1 MILIGQYDSPFVRRV
16 GIALRLYGMPFDHRP
31 WSAFGDAVALQ
42 AVNPLM
48 RVPTLLLDTGEA
60 LVDSVTILDHLDEV
74 AGDAALLPRQGA
86 ARRVALRYM
95 ALALGVADKGVALFY
110 ERRMHAV
117 VADAW
122 EARLLGQI
130 TATLAVLDQA
140 LRGKWFGTAMTH
152 ADIAMAC
159 CWRFLSEAHPSMGLW
174 AYPALADHAGRLE
187 ALAEFRNTSQVFV
200 PPS

>member
-16 GIALRLYGMPFDHRP
+16 GIAMRLYGMAFDHRP
-31 WSAFGDAVALQ
+31 FSAFSDAAALG

-48 RVPTLLLDTGEA
+48 RVPVLVLDSGEV

-74 AGDAALLPRQGA
+74 AAAAALLPRTGA
-86 ARRVALRYM
+86 ARRAALRHM

-110 ERRMHAV
+110 ERRMHDV

-122 EARLLGQI
+122 EARLLSQV
-130 TATLAVLDQA
+130 TATLAVLDQS
-140 LRGKWFGTAMTH
+140 LRGAWFGDVMTH

-159 CWRFLSEAHPSMGLW
+159 CWRFLTDAHPSLGLW
-174 AYPALADHAGRLE
+174 AYPALADHAARMEGK
-187 ALAEFRNTSQVFV
+187 AAFREISQVFV

>member
-16 GIALRLYGMPFDHRP
+16 GIAMRLYGMDFEHRA
-31 WSAFGDAVALQ
+31 WSAFSDAAALG

-48 RVPTLLLDTGEA
+48 RVPTLVLDTGEA

-74 AGDAALLPRQGA
+74 AGDAALLPRHGV
-86 ARRVALRYM
+86 ARRTALRHM

-110 ERRMHAV
+110 ERRMHPV

-122 EARLLGQI
+122 EARLLSQI
-130 TATLAVLDQA
+130 TATLAVLDQS
-140 LRGKWFGTAMTH
+140 LTTEWFAPTMTH

-159 CWRFLSEAHPSMGLW
+159 CWRFLADAHPSLGLW
-174 AYPALADHAGRLE
+174 AYPALADHAARME
-187 ALAEFRNTSQVFV
+187 AMVVFRQIFQAFV
-200 PPS
+200 PPA

>member
-16 GIALRLYGMPFDHRP
+16 AIALHLYGIAFEQRP
-31 WSAFGDAVALQ
+31 WSAFGDAAALQ

-48 RVPTLLLDTGEA
+48 RVPTLLLDNGEA

-74 AGDAALLPRQGA
+74 AGSAALLPRKGA
-86 ARRVALRYM
+86 ARRTALRSM
-95 ALALGVADKGVALFY
+95 ALAMGVADKGVALFY
-110 ERRMHAV
+110 ERRMHAQ

-130 TATLAVLDQA
+130 TATLAVLDQSLKGA
-140 LRGKWFGTAMTH
+140 WFGPAMTH
-152 ADIAMAC
+152 ADITMAC
-159 CWRFLSEAHPSMGLW
+159 CWRFLSEAHPSLGIW
-174 AYPALADHAGRLE
+174 AYPALADHAGRME
-187 ALAEFRNTSQVFV
+187 AMDVFRASYQMFI